1 MKNLFLPF
9 TTIIV
14 TLSAAVLLIAATI
27 SMIFSTAATAAAYVI
42 IRLLVWQES
51 IFLIKL
57 TKVLGTTQFE
67 KENK

>member
-1 MKNLFLPF
+1 MKNIFLPF
-9 TTIIV
+9 TIV
-14 TLSAAVLLIAATI
+14 IVVLAAVILLAAATI
-27 SMIFSTAATAAAYVI
+27 SMIFSVAASAAAYVI

-67 KENK
+67 KEIK